1 MATSTQAQP
10 LLLRFPFAEDTQL
23 RLRPGLN
30 MANNADF
37 LTFCDDNREL
47 RIERRASGE
56 LSIEMP
62 TKYLT
67 SKRNAL
73 LTTYLG
79 LWNLQNHLG
88 EISESSGGFVLPQ
101 GAVLSPDAAWISHE
115 RLNTLTPQ
123 QRDGFLPLAPDFIV
137 ELRSETDRLKT
148 LQEKMVEWRDNGVRL
163 AVLLD
168 PTTRSV
174 HLYRPGT
181 EPQVLSD
188 PEILDCSPEL
198 PGFVLPV
205 KTLFDVTL

>member
-1 MATSTQAQP
+1 M
-10 LLLRFPFAEDTQL
+10 RFPFAEDTQP
-23 RLRPGLN
+23 RLHPGLN
-30 MANNADF
+30 TANNADF
-37 LTFCDDNREL
+37 LTFCQN
-47 RIERRASGE
+47 
-56 LSIEMP
+56 
-62 TKYLT
+62 
-67 SKRNAL
+67 N
-73 LTTYLG
+73 LG
-79 LWNLQNHLG
+79 G
-88 EISESSGGFVLPQ
+88 ISESSGGFVLPH
-101 GAVLSPDAAWISHE
+101 GAVLSPDAAGVSHE

-148 LQEKMVEWRDNGVRL
+148 LQEKMVKWRDNGVRL

-168 PTTRSV
+168 HTTRSV

-198 PGFVLPV
+198 PGFVPPV